1 MTDNKGTLS
10 NSNTW
15 VRLAYMFLFTLLLMA
30 ARLVITLV
38 VIVQFLLVLVTG
50 SDNENLRNL
59 GQGLG
64 KWVYQTI
71 MFLTFNTE
79 SKSFPFDEW
88 PEVDPSQGYSVRTA
102 EDIEEA
108 EFVEVED
115 DDVPSFTADEAPVE
129 DEAPAADKAP
139 SANKKTEDTKK
150 HKKEK
155 QIASLNEAAA
165 NAPWRCR
172 ARDSRQ
178 ASPALG
184 LWSQAGN
191 QAGAGPPA
199 RRQQAAAAGMQSI
212 HQGSSNRDT
221 VCSENKY

>member
-30 ARLVITLV
+30 ARLVISLV

-79 SKSFPFDEW
+79 SKPFPFDEW
-88 PEVDPSQGYSVRTA
+88 PEVDPSEGYSVRTS

-115 DDVPSFTADEAPVE
+115 VDVPSFTADEQPAA
-129 DEAPAADKAP
+129 DAPAADKAP
-139 SANKKTEDTKK
+139 KANKKPAASKKPKETK
-150 HKKEK
+150 
-155 QIASLNEAAA
+155 N
-165 NAPWRCR
+165 N
-172 ARDSRQ
+172 
-178 ASPALG
+178 
-184 LWSQAGN
+184 N
-191 QAGAGPPA
+191 
-199 RRQQAAAAGMQSI
+199 
-212 HQGSSNRDT
+212 N
-221 VCSENKY
+221 

>member
-15 VRLAYMFLFTLLLMA
+15 VRLAYMFVFTLLLMA

-64 KWVYQTI
+64 KWVYQTV
-71 MFLTFNTE
+71 MFLTFNTD
-79 SKSFPFDEW
+79 SKPFPFDEW
-88 PEVDPSQGYSVRTA
+88 PEVDPSEGYSVRSA

-115 DDVPSFTADEAPVE
+115 DNVPSFTE
-129 DEAPAADKAP
+129 
-139 SANKKTEDTKK
+139 TEEKETKEQGTKK
-150 HKKEK
+150 KAKK
-155 QIASLNEAAA
+155 
-165 NAPWRCR
+165 
-172 ARDSRQ
+172 
-178 ASPALG
+178 
-184 LWSQAGN
+184 
-191 QAGAGPPA
+191 
-199 RRQQAAAAGMQSI
+199 
-212 HQGSSNRDT
+212 
-221 VCSENKY
+221 

>member
-15 VRLAYMFLFTLLLMA
+15 VRLAYMLLFTLLLMA

-64 KWVYQTI
+64 KWVYQTV
-71 MFLTFNTE
+71 MFLTFNTD
-79 SKSFPFDEW
+79 SKPFPFDEW
-88 PEVDPSQGYSVRTA
+88 PEVDPSEGYSVRSA

-115 DDVPSFTADEAPVE
+115 DNVPSFTG
-129 DEAPAADKAP
+129 
-139 SANKKTEDTKK
+139 TEETETKEQGTKK
-150 HKKEK
+150 KAKK
-155 QIASLNEAAA
+155 
-165 NAPWRCR
+165 
-172 ARDSRQ
+172 
-178 ASPALG
+178 
-184 LWSQAGN
+184 
-191 QAGAGPPA
+191 
-199 RRQQAAAAGMQSI
+199 
-212 HQGSSNRDT
+212 
-221 VCSENKY
+221 